1 MAFRSVKSGVV
12 LAGGK
17 SSRLGKDKALIQF
30 QGKPLVEWVMEAIDK
45 VVDEVILS
53 LSSEPENS
61 NFVGGFGKNIRIVLD
76 AKPGFGPISGLCSS
90 FKEAKGDYVAVAPCD
105 SPFIKPE
112 LYTLLF
118 KKAEGRDGAVPF
130 INNFW
135 EPLHA
140 VYRRE
145 PFIVGLEKAL
155 SAGKNRPVDTYP
167 YLNIK
172 KVNQEEVEA
181 VDDEAS
187 SFININTKEDLLKAK
202 KIVENR

>member
-1 MAFRSVKSGVV
+1 MAFRSVKSGVI

-17 SSRLGKDKALIQF
+17 SSRFGKDKALVQF
-30 QGKPLVEWVMEAIDK
+30 EGKPLVKWVMEVIDE

-53 LSSEPENS
+53 LSSEPENY
-61 NFVGGFGKNIRIVLD
+61 NFVGGLGKNIRIVID
-76 AKPGFGPISGLCSS
+76 AKPGLGPISGLFSS

-118 KKAEGRDGAVPF
+118 NKAEGHDGAVPF

-140 VYRRE
+140 VYRRK
-145 PFIVGLEKAL
+145 PFILGLEKTL
-155 SAGKNRPVDTYP
+155 SAGKIRTVDTYP
-167 YLNIK
+167 HLNIK
-172 KVNQEEVEA
+172 KVNQEEVKA
-181 VDDEAS
+181 VDAETL

-202 KIVENR
+202 KIMENR

>member
-17 SSRLGKDKALIQF
+17 SSRFGKDKALIQL
-30 QGKPLVEWVMEAIDK
+30 QGKPLVEWVMEVIDK

-53 LSSEPENS
+53 LSSGPENY
-61 NFVGGFGKNIRIVLD
+61 NFVGGFGKNIRIVID
-76 AKPGFGPISGLCSS
+76 AKPGFGPISGLYSS

-105 SPFIKPE
+105 SPFVKPE

-118 KKAEGRDGAVPF
+118 NKAEGHDGAVPF

-140 VYRRE
+140 VYRRK

-155 SAGKNRPVDTYP
+155 SAGKNRPVDIYHH
-167 YLNIK
+167 LNIK
-172 KVNQEEVEA
+172 KVNQEEVKA
-181 VDDEAS
+181 VDAEAL
-187 SFININTKEDLLKAK
+187 SFININKRDDLLKAE
-202 KIVENR
+202 KIMKSR

>member
-1 MAFRSVKSGVV
+1 MAFRCVKSGVI

-17 SSRLGKDKALIQF
+17 SSRFGKDKALIQF

-53 LSSEPENS
+53 LSSGPENS
-61 NFVGGFGKNIRIVLD
+61 NFVRGLGKNVRIVMD
-76 AKPGFGPISGLCSS
+76 AKPGLGPISGLCSS
-90 FKEAKGDYVAVAPCD
+90 FKEAKEDYVAVAPCD

-118 KKAEGRDGAVPF
+118 KKAEGHDGAVPF

-140 VYRRE
+140 VYRRK

-155 SAGKNRPVDTYP
+155 SAGKTRPVDTYP

-172 KVNQEEVEA
+172 KVRQEEVEA
-181 VDDEAS
+181 VDAEAL
-187 SFININTKEDLLKAK
+187 SFININTMDDLLKAK
-202 KIVENR
+202 KIMKNR

>member
-1 MAFRSVKSGVV
+1 MKSGVV

-17 SSRLGKDKALIQF
+17 SSRFGKDKALIQF
-30 QGKPLVEWVMEAIDK
+30 EGKPLVKWVMEVIDE

-53 LSSEPENS
+53 VSSGPENS
-61 NFVGGFGKNIRIVLD
+61 NFMEGLGANVRIVMD
-76 AKPGFGPISGLCSS
+76 AKPGLGPISGLLSS

-118 KKAEGRDGAVPF
+118 NKAEGHDGAVPF

-140 VYRRE
+140 VYRRK

-172 KVNQEEVEA
+172 KVNQEEVRV
-181 VDDEAS
+181 VDAEVL
-187 SFININTKEDLLKAK
+187 SFININTRDDLLKAK
-202 KIVENR
+202 KIIENR